1 MSGGGA
7 FGASRV
13 GGIIPAKG
21 EIEINAGRPV
31 TKIKVRN
38 TGDRPVQI
46 GSHYHFF
53 EVNRAVEFD
62 REKAFGKHLNIPAA
76 TAVRLEPGMEQ
87 EVELVPY
94 AGKQIAY
101 GFANLVDGWVGAEG
115 KSRYNP
121 DMTKAMQKVADLGFS
136 NKK

>member
-21 EIEINAGRPV
+21 EIELNAGRPV
-31 TKIKVRN
+31 TKLKVRN

-46 GSHYHFF
+46 GSHFHFF
-53 EVNRAVEFD
+53 EVNRAIEFD

-94 AGKQIAY
+94 AGKQVVY
-101 GFANLVDGWVGAEG
+101 GFNNLVDDWVGAEG
-115 KSRYNP
+115 KSAYNP
-121 DMTKAMQKVADLGFS
+121 ARIKAMEKVAELGFS

>member
-1 MSGGGA
+1 MSGGG
-7 FGASRV
+7 STNPNRV
-13 GGIIPAKG
+13 GAIIPGKG

-31 TKIKVRN
+31 TKLKVRN

-46 GSHYHFF
+46 GSHFHFF
-53 EVNRAVEFD
+53 EVNRAIEFD

-94 AGKQIAY
+94 AGKQVVY
-101 GFANLVDGWVGAEG
+101 GFNNLVDGWVGAEG

-121 DMTKAMQKVADLGFS
+121 DMTKAMKKVAELGFS